1 MVGSVGRSLLA
12 LIDCPHCG
20 KRISAR
26 VSPCPECGSQVA
38 QLPIEGSGLRER
50 SGTDL
55 GSGRVVEPVVT
66 APPEGDGW
74 SRFPT
79 WLLFLLWFVGGS
91 VVLVAGVL
99 AVVVVVGAVVDG
111 TGDSDA
117 ASDTAADSF
126 SVTTVSTVGTGLTV
140 GECLNEEELDRFL
153 VGDDFVLAACSDPH
167 DYEVYVVHGY
177 PAGAYPGEEA
187 VSDELYDVCL
197 GEFEG
202 YVGRDFESS
211 ALDFYRLWPEQG
223 LWESGTRIGE
233 CLLVAVDGDQLMGSA
248 YQSGW

>member
-1 MVGSVGRSLLA
+1 MVT
-12 LIDCPHCG
+12 
-20 KRISAR
+20 
-26 VSPCPECGSQVA
+26 E
-38 QLPIEGSGLRER
+38 
-50 SGTDL
+50 
-55 GSGRVVEPVVT
+55 
-66 APPEGDGW
+66 PPEGDGW

-99 AVVVVVGAVVDG
+99 AVAVLIGAIVDDA
-111 TGDSDA
+111 GDSDA
-117 ASDTAADSF
+117 VGDTVADTST
-126 SVTTVSTVGTGLTV
+126 VTTVSVVGSGLMV
-140 GECLNEEELDRFL
+140 GECLNDEELDRYL
-153 VGDDFVLAACSDPH
+153 VSDDFSVAACSDPH

-197 GEFEG
+197 SELEG
-202 YVGRDFESS
+202 YVGRDFEAS

-233 CLLVAVDGDQLMGSA
+233 CLLVAVDGGQLMGSA